1 MMSATPPSMQLWP
14 LLAIF
19 ASFVR
24 AQDRETFY
32 EQLWIEPF
40 QDGKLLAQFEFL
52 TVLKDVPRRPDTLSI
67 EDSSQH
73 YIVVPLALGQILRE
87 YSVTEL
93 HLSLN
98 AGKWNY
104 KTWGVPLVPSVASG
118 AELWAWMGH
127 THNETTEAIDARW
140 HGLTN
145 ALAGLFCASLG
156 SMDARRTITP
166 EVAFRP
172 EGDLPRDYP
181 HSLRYAAMPSENVC
195 TENLTPFVKLLPC
208 KAHAGIASLLNP
220 HRLFDADWH
229 GMSITVRW
237 LENTGIEL
245 RLGFDWSFQS
255 LFGRGLHK
263 SCLIASKSKVLVGMG
278 PTSEGSALLPY
289 GHKLLKMSDTRSLA
303 VYDVSHN
310 KEEFQLSQQW
320 VDEKVFSYGPVSP
333 QLPITVRR
341 VLTGAEQTHGG
352 LLLSITN
359 EGNTE
364 FTTAWLETMP
374 WFIQFFLYT
383 LELRVDGQKRG
394 DTLQVTVSFRKA
406 FILYTE
412 HPPDAHRGWDLPA
425 AVITPLCAEADS
437 KTMELTHRYGLGLV
451 DTCGTRL
458 YTSTLLVDLAT
469 PDFSMPYNVIIMTST
484 VVALFFGSIFNLLTR
499 KFVIS
504 DSPRSVYR
512 TTIALMK
519 SEQLRVAY
527 LGPQGTYSHQAAAA
541 AFKNAP
547 ATFLPCKTISHTFEA
562 VCEDRVEF
570 SCIPLENSLHG
581 SVIETLDLLRVDRP
595 LERAVSIT
603 SEFTI
608 GIEHCLIACRGV
620 RIEDITR
627 VLSHEQ
633 ALGQCH
639 DFLSTHLPNVA
650 QVRTASTASAAEHL
664 LELSAK
670 GDSLARCSAA
680 ICSRICVDMHKELE
694 LVQNGIQDGEINFTR
709 FIILSKIP
717 LPAQIRLPTL
727 QRALLRCILPPVNKS
742 NVSNPTVTLS
752 SIIRSI
758 PSDIQVLRVDRR
770 PSLCKTPFH
779 DCAFLE
785 VVCQPPLSAGDH
797 GPDTISQL
805 WRDKVATGAKDV
817 NSQVHGGDLPC
828 CRILGAW

>member
-1 MMSATPPSMQLWP
+1 MQLWP

-73 YIVVPLALGQILRE
+73 YTVVPLALGQILRE

-245 RLGFDWSFQS
+245 RLGFGAIMDPVRLNWSFQS

-374 WFIQFFLYT
+374 WFIQFFLHT

-499 KFVIS
+499 KFVI
-504 DSPRSVYR
+504 V
-512 TTIALMK
+512 
-519 SEQLRVAY
+519 RV
-527 LGPQGTYSHQAAAA
+527 GKP
-541 AFKNAP
+541 
-547 ATFLPCKTISHTFEA
+547 
-562 VCEDRVEF
+562 
-570 SCIPLENSLHG
+570 
-581 SVIETLDLLRVDRP
+581 
-595 LERAVSIT
+595 
-603 SEFTI
+603 
-608 GIEHCLIACRGV
+608 
-620 RIEDITR
+620 
-627 VLSHEQ
+627 
-633 ALGQCH
+633 
-639 DFLSTHLPNVA
+639 
-650 QVRTASTASAAEHL
+650 
-664 LELSAK
+664 
-670 GDSLARCSAA
+670 
-680 ICSRICVDMHKELE
+680 
-694 LVQNGIQDGEINFTR
+694 
-709 FIILSKIP
+709 
-717 LPAQIRLPTL
+717 
-727 QRALLRCILPPVNKS
+727 
-742 NVSNPTVTLS
+742 
-752 SIIRSI
+752 
-758 PSDIQVLRVDRR
+758 
-770 PSLCKTPFH
+770 
-779 DCAFLE
+779 
-785 VVCQPPLSAGDH
+785 
-797 GPDTISQL
+797 
-805 WRDKVATGAKDV
+805 
-817 NSQVHGGDLPC
+817 
-828 CRILGAW
+828 

>member
-1 MMSATPPSMQLWP
+1 MMSATPPSMRSGHCWRY
-14 LLAIF
+14 
-19 ASFVR
+19 SH
-24 AQDRETFY
+24 
-32 EQLWIEPF
+32 
-40 QDGKLLAQFEFL
+40 GKLLAQFEFL

-73 YIVVPLALGQILRE
+73 YTVVPLALGQILRE

-172 EGDLPRDYP
+172 EGDLPR
-181 HSLRYAAMPSENVC
+181 
-195 TENLTPFVKLLPC
+195 
-208 KAHAGIASLLNP
+208 
-220 HRLFDADWH
+220 
-229 GMSITVRW
+229 
-237 LENTGIEL
+237 
-245 RLGFDWSFQS
+245 DWSFQS

-374 WFIQFFLYT
+374 WFIQFFLHT

-504 DSPRSVYR
+504 DGPRSVYR

-547 ATFLPCKTISHTFEA
+547 ATFLLAKPS
-562 VCEDRVEF
+562 V
-570 SCIPLENSLHG
+570 IPLKPFVKTGLSF
-581 SVIETLDLLRVDRP
+581 
-595 LERAVSIT
+595 RA
-603 SEFTI
+603 F
-608 GIEHCLIACRGV
+608 R
-620 RIEDITR
+620 
-627 VLSHEQ
+627 
-633 ALGQCH
+633 
-639 DFLSTHLPNVA
+639 
-650 QVRTASTASAAEHL
+650 
-664 LELSAK
+664 
-670 GDSLARCSAA
+670 
-680 ICSRICVDMHKELE
+680 
-694 LVQNGIQDGEINFTR
+694 
-709 FIILSKIP
+709 SKIVC
-717 LPAQIRLPTL
+717 T
-727 QRALLRCILPPVNKS
+727 
-742 NVSNPTVTLS
+742 
-752 SIIRSI
+752 
-758 PSDIQVLRVDRR
+758 
-770 PSLCKTPFH
+770 
-779 DCAFLE
+779 E
-785 VVCQPPLSAGDH
+785 V
-797 GPDTISQL
+797 
-805 WRDKVATGAKDV
+805 
-817 NSQVHGGDLPC
+817 
-828 CRILGAW
+828 